1 MTVQF
6 DLFLASSLDRGLGPG
21 LLTPAEKNL
30 GDHYIKEWIE
40 VSVLLYALAAL
51 HPRILYRRM
60 SKPQNRSGRFG
71 EEINVSLQGTKSP
84 SLQHKIAFLPAQF
97 AFAPAQNRL
106 PSSTIRLPSS
116 TKSPSLQHNSPS
128 LQHKIAFPPAQFAFA
143 PAQNRLPSNTKSPSF
158 QHPTKL
164 YGVTFRKTH
173 STHVVVLISSHNYP
187 LSYTVTSFNA
197 CWNKCI
203 FIRQVFFRPLEPEGA
218 PLSA

>member
-106 PSSTIRLPSS
+106 PSSTIRLRSS
-116 TKSPSLQHNSPS
+116 TKSPSLQH
-128 LQHKIAFPPAQFAFA
+128 KIAFLPAPYQIVRCHI
-143 PAQNRLPSNTKSPSF
+143 QKD
-158 QHPTKL
+158 
-164 YGVTFRKTH
+164 TFYARRRFD
-173 STHVVVLISSHNYP
+173 LIS
-187 LSYTVTSFNA
+187 
-197 CWNKCI
+197 
-203 FIRQVFFRPLEPEGA
+203 
-218 PLSA
+218 